1 MLRQSL
7 KKNFWYFFY
16 KLPYRGSINRKI
28 NKPHRKRCCYYVFF
42 GSFHTKLNL
51 LLYVSEILL
60 KLSEN
65 PRDWQRISFMLY
77 KEFNQ
82 TEKVR
87 TQLYLIISDIIRW
100 RNFPL
105 KSMLNFSAETAS
117 CTVVIAISRD
127 YLINLAG
134 KN

>member
-1 MLRQSL
+1 MIKKHTFSFTNCLTDIQLIGKL
-7 KKNFWYFFY
+7 KNHIANDAATMF
-16 KLPYRGSINRKI
+16 
-28 NKPHRKRCCYYVFF
+28 FF

-87 TQLYLIISDIIRW
+87 TQLYLIISDILR
-100 RNFPL
+100 
-105 KSMLNFSAETAS
+105 
-117 CTVVIAISRD
+117 
-127 YLINLAG
+127 
-134 KN
+134 

>member
-1 MLRQSL
+1 MLL
-7 KKNFWYFFY
+7 
-16 KLPYRGSINRKI
+16 L
-28 NKPHRKRCCYYVFF
+28 CFF

-105 KSMLNFSAETAS
+105 KSVLNFSVEA
-117 CTVVIAISRD
+117 VFYIVIIS
-127 YLINLAG
+127 LPS
-134 KN
+134 

>member
-1 MLRQSL
+1 MAIFHDQ
-7 KKNFWYFFY
+7 KTYFFFY
-16 KLPYRGSINRKI
+16 KLPYRHLINRKI
-28 NKPHRKRCCYYVFF
+28 KKPHRKRCCYYVFF

-105 KSMLNFSAETAS
+105 RCKFSAFFYDFILFIVPYRCRKIFS
-117 CTVVIAISRD
+117 KIF
-127 YLINLAG
+127 
-134 KN
+134 

>member
-1 MLRQSL
+1 MAIFHDQ
-7 KKNFWYFFY
+7 KAYFFFY
-16 KLPYRGSINRKI
+16 KLPYRHSINRKI
-28 NKPHRKRCCYYVFF
+28 KKPHRKRCCYYVFF

-87 TQLYLIISDIIRW
+87 TQLYLIISDIIR
-100 RNFPL
+100 
-105 KSMLNFSAETAS
+105 
-117 CTVVIAISRD
+117 
-127 YLINLAG
+127 
-134 KN
+134 

>member
-1 MLRQSL
+1 MAIFHDQ
-7 KKNFWYFFY
+7 KTYFFFY
-16 KLPYRGSINRKI
+16 KLPYRHSINRKI
-28 NKPHRKRCCYYVFF
+28 KKPHRKRCCSYVFF

-105 KSMLNFSAETAS
+105 KSVLNFSVEA
-117 CTVVIAISRD
+117 VFYIVIIS
-127 YLINLAG
+127 LPS
-134 KN
+134 

>member
-1 MLRQSL
+1 MAIFHDQ
-7 KKNFWYFFY
+7 KTYFFFY
-16 KLPYRGSINRKI
+16 KLPYRHSINRKI
-28 NKPHRKRCCYYVFF
+28 KKPHRKRCCYYVFF

-105 KSMLNFSAETAS
+105 KSVLNFSVEA
-117 CTVVIAISRD
+117 VFYIVIIS
-127 YLINLAG
+127 LPS
-134 KN
+134 